1 MSLVG
6 KGIPISTASDK
17 AGMSEPTARKYRKS
31 GKLPSD
37 LTRRHDWRTRSDPFA
52 EVWSEIVTLLE
63 GDGHLQGRTIFDDL
77 QRRYPGKFPD
87 GQLRTLQRQI
97 RKWRAL
103 HGPEQEVFFAQEYR
117 PGQQSQSDFT
127 WMHSLEVT
135 IQGQAFPH
143 LAYHFV
149 LPYSNFEY
157 AELAYSES
165 FEALSQGLQSALWFV
180 GAVPEEHRTDCLSA
194 ATHELRESR
203 GRGFNARYKE
213 LLDHYGLR
221 PSKIKAGNA
230 NENGDV
236 EQSHFRFKDA
246 VDQQLRLRGSRDFP
260 SREEYLKF
268 LRDLVAVR
276 NRNREAKYHE
286 ELQVMR
292 GLPLRR
298 MDSFRDELVSVTCW
312 STVRIVGNTYSVPS
326 RLIGYRVR
334 ARIHAE
340 HIELEF
346 GGQVVQSMERL
357 RGIDRQ
363 RIDYRHLIHSLIRK
377 PGAFQRYVYRD
388 ALFPAVVFRQ
398 AYDLLVERSQ
408 KWADLEYVRILHLA
422 AMTMESTVEEALL
435 TILAEGE
442 VPEYER
448 VKALAA
454 PEDPAPCPQVEIP
467 EPDLSAYDR
476 LLEHQE
482 VLS

>member
-1 MSLVG
+1 M
-6 KGIPISTASDK
+6 K
-17 AGMSEPTARKYRKS
+17 A
-31 GKLPSD
+31 
-37 LTRRHDWRTRSDPFA
+37 RHDWRTRPDPFT
-52 EVWSEIVTLLE
+52 EVWPEILTLLE
-63 GDGHLQGRTIFDDL
+63 GDGHLQAKTIFDDL
-77 QRRYPGKFPD
+77 QRRFPGKFPD
-87 GQLRTLQRQI
+87 GQLRTLQRHVRQ
-97 RKWRAL
+97 WRAL
-103 HGPEQEVFFAQEYR
+103 HGPDQEVFFAQEYQ

-127 WMHSLEVT
+127 SMNSLGVT
-135 IQGQAFPH
+135 VQGQPFAH

-157 AELAYSES
+157 AELAYSET
-165 FEALSQGLQSALWFV
+165 FEALSQGLQNAVWFL

-194 ATHELRESR
+194 ATHELRLSR

-213 LLDHYGLR
+213 LLDHYGMT
-221 PSKIKAGNA
+221 PSKIKAGKA

-236 EQSHFRFKDA
+236 EQSHFRFKGA
-246 VDQQLRLRGSRDFP
+246 MDQQLRLRGSRDFP
-260 SREEYLKF
+260 SQGEYLTF

-276 NRNREAKYHE
+276 NRNREAKYRE
-286 ELQVMR
+286 ELQAMR

-298 MDSFRDELVSVTCW
+298 LDSFRDEIVSVTCW
-312 STVRIVGNTYSVPS
+312 STVRIVGNTYTVPS
-326 RLIGYRVR
+326 RLIGYRLR
-334 ARIHAE
+334 ARIHAA

-346 GGQVVQSMERL
+346 GGRIVQTMERL

-388 ALFPAVVFRQ
+388 ALFPTVVYRR
-398 AYDLLVERSQ
+398 AYDRLVERSQ

-422 AMTMESTVEEALL
+422 ATTMESTVEEALS
-435 TILAEGE
+435 TILSEGE
-442 VPEYER
+442 VPEYEK

-454 PEDPAPCPQVEIP
+454 PEDPAPCPRIDIP

-482 VLS
+482 VLA

>member
-1 MSLVG
+1 MSLIG
-6 KGIPISTASDK
+6 KGMPISNAADK
-17 AGMSEPTARKYRKS
+17 AGVSEPTARKYRKS

-37 LTRRHDWRTRSDPFA
+37 LTRRHDWRTRPDPFS
-52 EVWSEIVTLLE
+52 EVWSEIVALLE
-63 GDGHLQGRTIFDDL
+63 RDAALQVRTIFDDL
-77 QRRYPGKFPD
+77 QRKYPGKFPD

-97 RKWRAL
+97 RKWRAR
-103 HGPEQEVFFAQEYR
+103 HGPDQEVFFAQEYR
-117 PGQQSQSDFT
+117 PGHQSQSDFT
-127 WMHSLEVT
+127 SMNSLGVT
-135 IQGQAFPH
+135 IQGQPFPH
-143 LAYHFV
+143 LVYHFV

-165 FEALSQGLQSALWFV
+165 FEALSQGLQGALWFM
-180 GAVPEEHRTDCLSA
+180 GAVPQEHRTDCLSA
-194 ATHELRESR
+194 ATHELRLSR
-203 GRGFNARYKE
+203 GRGFNSRYKE
-213 LLDHYGLR
+213 LLGHYGMR

-230 NENGDV
+230 HENGDV
-236 EQSHFRFKDA
+236 EQSHFRFKDS
-246 VDQQLRLRGSRDFP
+246 VDQQLRLRGSREFECRDA
-260 SREEYLKF
+260 YLKF

-286 ELQVMR
+286 ELAVMR
-292 GLPLRR
+292 ALPLRR
-298 MDSFRDELVSVTCW
+298 LDSFRDELVSVTHW

-326 RLIGYRVR
+326 RLIGYRLR
-334 ARIHAE
+334 ARIHAAL
-340 HIELEF
+340 IELEF

-388 ALFPAVVFRQ
+388 ALFPTVVFRQ
-398 AYDLLVERSQ
+398 SYDVLVERSE

-422 AMTMESTVEEALL
+422 ATTLESKVEEALSSIL
-435 TILAEGE
+435 TDGE
-442 VPEYER
+442 VPEYDT

-454 PEDPAPCPQVEIP
+454 PEDPTPCPHVDIP